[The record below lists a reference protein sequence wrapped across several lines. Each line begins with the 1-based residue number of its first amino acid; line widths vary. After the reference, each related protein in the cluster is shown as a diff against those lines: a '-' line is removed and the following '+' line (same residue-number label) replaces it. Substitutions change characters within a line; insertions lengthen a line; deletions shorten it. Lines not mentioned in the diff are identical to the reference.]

1 MPKRAQNDPG
11 DDTGRPDAIGP
22 HGPNPP
28 SRGRVSGGDAGAEAE
43 VNFDDDEIY
52 AGRGNNA
59 RRGGTSTSTGAD
71 SGALGPPSEQ
81 LSDSNQP
88 SDDDE
93 AGPGTGGNAPAS

>member
-1 MPKRAQNDPG
+1 MPKRAQDPG
-11 DDTGRPDAIGP
+11 DEAGRLDPIGP

-52 AGRGNNA
+52 SGTGNNA
-59 RRGGTSTSTGAD
+59 RRGGTSKSTGAD
-71 SGALGPPSEQ
+71 SGELGPPSEQ

-88 SDDDE
+88 REKTPS
-93 AGPGTGGNAPAS
+93 ATRRS